1 MRPSRE
7 RSFPPAM
14 HLLQV
19 NPDLLLF
26 CLHHLDTLRSPGI
39 GHLDDEQTEA
49 VLPSCSASAEKQKV
63 FSSCFL
69 FHLSFQTKSADFE
82 TRKRNPQKKKD
93 KKRDFIQKKLSM
105 SELATIKPLELMG
118 CVEAWSLPSETPLS
132 SQCWLK
138 KVPLRVVDHSP
149 SKWKL
154 GPQASC

>member
-69 FHLSFQTKSADFE
+69 FHLSFQTKSADFVD
-82 TRKRNPQKKKD
+82 KKKQPQKKKE
-93 KKRDFIQKKLSM
+93 KRDFINNKKTLSM
-105 SELATIKPLELMG
+105 SELATVKPLELMG
-118 CVEAWSLPSETPLS
+118 CPGLVPSRRDTLVKS
-132 SQCWLK
+132 VLK

-154 GPQASC
+154 GPQASS